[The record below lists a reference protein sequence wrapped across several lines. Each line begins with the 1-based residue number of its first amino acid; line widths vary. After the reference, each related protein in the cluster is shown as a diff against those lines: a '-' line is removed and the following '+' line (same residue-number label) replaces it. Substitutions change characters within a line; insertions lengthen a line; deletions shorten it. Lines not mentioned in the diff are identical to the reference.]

1 MPIEENSFTKVSLK
15 IFPPSVPAFPK
26 LAKIPSNVA
35 LPTFKPAHVT
45 AILAKLEVKPGNTP
59 VILLIVFSNKVNKS
73 TAPLITSLLAKPIV
87 NSSQASFSL
96 ASLVS
101 NESSV
106 LLNCSWDAPALSL
119 AAPTNSIVL
128 S

>member
-1 MPIEENSFTKVSLK
+1 MKSNSFIKVSLK
-15 IFPPSVPAFPK
+15 IFPPSTPAFPR

-45 AILAKLEVKPGNTP
+45 AILAKLEVKPGNAP
-59 VILLIVFSNKVNKS
+59 VIWFIVFSNKVNKS
-73 TAPLITSLLAKPIV
+73 TAPLITSLLAKPMV
-87 NSSQASFSL
+87 NSFQAFSSL

-106 LLNCSWDAPALSL
+106 LLNCS
-119 AAPTNSIVL
+119 
-128 S
+128 